1 MRGPFPKPVP
11 PPGLQARLRAWVRRL
26 SLPASWFPQ
35 APLAVAVGLLGIST
49 LLPVLGRLVHW
60 SSYLS
65 TLAGMSSL
73 RASAAALAFGGV
85 PQGVTGI
92 VLMVMSVGLFFRS
105 RLAWTVAVIL
115 LGAAAVIA
123 LRHSGPPATLVLFD
137 LLVLGLLLLAHRVF
151 SQSSLAAG
159 TLFAVV
165 SIILLFGYAVFG
177 TYLMG
182 AEFAPPVRTLPT
194 AFYFTVVTMSTVGY
208 GDIIPKTDDARL
220 FVSSLIVLGIA
231 VFTTS
236 VSAVIVPIVNRRL
249 QRILLGEKRRMARTS
264 HHVLA
269 GDTPLAHNSYRE
281 LRARGAQVTVILTH
295 QPEGEWL
302 DRDDLIVGDATDPE
316 VLRKA
321 DAAQALAVLAL
332 RADDRENAFIVLA
345 AKEVAPGVR
354 TVAAVKDARNLGR
367 VRRVGP
373 DMIVAPEIL
382 GGELLAMAL
391 SGEELDG
398 DALLQKM
405 FNQTE

>member
-1 MRGPFPKPVP
+1 MHRPFPGPVP
-11 PPGLQARLRAWVRRL
+11 PLGVKARIRAWARRWP
-26 SLPASWFPQ
+26 LPRSWFPQ
-35 APLAVAVGLLGIST
+35 APLAIAVGLLGIST

-65 TLAGMSSL
+65 TLVSMSSI
-73 RASAAALAFGGV
+73 RQSAAALAFGGI

-92 VLMVMSVGLFFRS
+92 ILMVMSVGLLFRS
-105 RLAWTVAVIL
+105 RLAWTVTVIL
-115 LGAAAVIA
+115 LGAATLIA
-123 LRHSGPPATLVLFD
+123 LRHGGLRSSLVLFD
-137 LLVLGLLLLAHRVF
+137 GLVLALLLVWRRVF

-182 AEFAPPVRTLPT
+182 AQFAPPVLTLPT

-220 FVSSLIVLGIA
+220 FVSSLIILGIA
-231 VFTTS
+231 VFATS
-236 VSAVIVPIVNRRL
+236 VSAVIVPIVNRRV
-249 QRILLGEKRRMARTS
+249 QRILLGEKRRMARTN
-264 HHVLA
+264 HHVIA

-281 LRARGAQVTVILTH
+281 LKARGAQVTVILTH

-321 DAAQALAVLAL
+321 DAAQAVAVLAL

-345 AKEVAPGVR
+345 AKELAPGVR
-354 TVAAVKDARNLGR
+354 TVAAVKDTRNLGR

-373 DMIVAPEIL
+373 DMIIAPEIL

-391 SGEELDG
+391 SGEELNG

-405 FNQTE
+405 FNQTD